1 MFNKSLEATCPQLLN
16 KDLLMLEQI
25 KKPLLL
31 EKLLKALALQVGS
44 EISYPEIAQTIG
56 SDQKTVD
63 KYIDL
68 LEKTFVLFRLPAL
81 NRNVRNEIKKGKKVY
96 FYDCGIRNA
105 IINNFKPINARTDVG
120 ALWENFLIS
129 DRVKYLRYH
138 GIDANQYS
146 GVPLNSRK

>member
-56 SDQKTVD
+56 SDQRRLINTLIFWKRH
-63 KYIDL
+63 L
-68 LEKTFVLFRLPAL
+68 LSSGFRHSIGMFAM
-81 NRNVRNEIKKGKKVY
+81 K
-96 FYDCGIRNA
+96 
-105 IINNFKPINARTDVG
+105 
-120 ALWENFLIS
+120 
-129 DRVKYLRYH
+129 
-138 GIDANQYS
+138 
-146 GVPLNSRK
+146 